1 MYSDGERAALQ
12 GATEEALA
20 WLSEPGR
27 QAEMERDLRTLV
39 DLSSHTPNR
48 EGATAVARALSTMLT
63 ERCASLTVDLV
74 ASERFGEHLVARTP
88 AQGSRTLLIGHHDTV
103 FPLAS
108 FAGFRED
115 GDLLRGPGVLD
126 MKGGLIVMAYALA
139 ALDRAGILARMPLA
153 FVSVSDEEVGSP
165 EGGDLLRALCKD
177 ARAALVFESGRQ
189 HDRIITRRKGTGAVN
204 VTAVGKA
211 AHAGNLHHEG
221 VNAIW
226 ALSRFVDHAQR
237 CTDYDRGITVNVGR
251 VEGGIGKN
259 TVPDQAKAELD
270 IRYVTLAD
278 GEGLVQA
285 LESACRAAEAEVPG
299 AKLTLTGGMGRKP
312 LERTEA
318 SGALLGVYAT
328 AALAEGLGTEESP
341 LLGGGSDANTV
352 AELGVP
358 AIDGL
363 GPRGKG
369 FHTVDEQIERATL
382 TPKTRA
388 LVRAL
393 VALAT
398 AT

>member
-1 MYSDGERAALQ
+1 MYSDGEGAAMR
-12 GATEEALA
+12 GATDSALG
-20 WLSEPGR
+20 WLSEPAR
-27 QAEMERDLRTLV
+27 QDEMERDLRALV
-39 DLSSHTPNR
+39 DISSHTPDR
-48 EGATAVARALSTMLT
+48 AGVTAVARAYAAQLG
-63 ERCASLTVDLV
+63 RCGSLDIELRP
-74 ASERFGEHLVARTP
+74 SERYGEHLVART
-88 AQGSRTLLIGHHDTV
+88 AADGARTLLIGHHDTV
-103 FPLAS
+103 FPVAS

-115 GDLLRGPGVLD
+115 GALLRGPGVLD
-126 MKGGLIVMAYALA
+126 MKGGLVVVAYALQ
-139 ALDRAGILARMPLA
+139 ALEHAGLLASLPVTL
-153 FVSVSDEEVGSP
+153 VSVSDEEIGSP
-165 EGGDLLRALCKD
+165 EGGDILRSLCEG
-177 ARAALVFESGRQ
+177 ARGALVFESGRQ

-204 VTAVGKA
+204 VTASGRA

-221 VNAIW
+221 INAIW

-259 TVPDQAKAELD
+259 TVPDHAKAELD

-278 GEGLVQA
+278 GEALVRS
-285 LESACRAAEAEVPG
+285 LEDACRAAEAEVPG

-312 LERTEA
+312 LERTDA
-318 SGALLGVYAT
+318 SGALLGVYGAAAT
-328 AALAEGLGTEESP
+328 AEGLGSEESP

-382 TPKTRA
+382 VPKARA

-393 VALAT
+393 VALAR
-398 AT
+398 